1 MITEKEIQDFINLI
15 DEINDKE
22 DSLIMVRISCLRHPE
37 RIPIVT
43 QFIKDNDIDIRY
55 LYSNECDL
63 ETRFLAHDKFEL
75 IMDFAAELDN
85 YGLDEE

>member
-1 MITEKEIQDFINLI
+1 MITEKEIQDFIDLI
-15 DEINDKE
+15 DAINDP
-22 DSLIMVRISCLRHPE
+22 DDNLDMVRTSALRHPE
-37 RIPIVT
+37 RIPIIT
-43 QFIKDNDIDIRY
+43 QFIKDNDINIRY

-75 IMDFAAELDN
+75 IMYFAAELDN